1 MFLLSTAMEKI
12 TSKLS
17 DLKQQQFAH
26 DSAAWA
32 GLGRNNFYLLQLLL
46 AGEGHVG
53 SSTQSGFVRR
63 LTSHLRRVGCL
74 EAIWLSRNLSLHS
87 LSSSKSSLS
96 SRVFWL
102 HHMVTEAQRAGV
114 EAAQFPKAQT

>member
-1 MFLLSTAMEKI
+1 MPGNPGFSIYEPVALGPNLSLFSVSATTAMEQI

-63 LTSHLRRVGCL
+63 LTSLLQRVGCL

-96 SRVFWL
+96 SRVF
-102 HHMVTEAQRAGV
+102 
-114 EAAQFPKAQT
+114 